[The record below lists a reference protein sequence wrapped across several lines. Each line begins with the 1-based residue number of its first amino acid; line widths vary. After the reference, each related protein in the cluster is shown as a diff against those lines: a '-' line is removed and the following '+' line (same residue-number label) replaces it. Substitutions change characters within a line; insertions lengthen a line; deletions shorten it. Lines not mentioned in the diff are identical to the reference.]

1 MTTIAESICLKIH
14 ARAGLGL
21 AKYGVSLDDAPL
33 TRLQALRHAQEEMID
48 AAEYLEKEIQAE
60 EKRLEEQTKGTN
72 EIADRNK
79 EDSRQNPNAVA

>member
-33 TRLQALRHAQEEMID
+33 TRLQVLRHAQEEMID

-60 EKRLEEQTKGTN
+60 EKRLEEQTLSGP
-72 EIADRNK
+72 A
-79 EDSRQNPNAVA
+79 PGNASGENVTKT